1 MFRPLVIPAL
11 FCVTSAHAE
20 PVDFDRDVLPFLKDN
35 CIACHNKTTTKGG
48 LNMETPELMAEG
60 GDSDAGLVPGKG
72 AESIIYQ
79 AAAHTWDSE
88 MPPKGNKVDA
98 VNLTTR
104 QLAMLKDWID
114 QGARPSPKR
123 DKVIAWEP
131 LPAGVQPI
139 YALAASPQGGFVA
152 AARANQISLYHLPT
166 QSLVTRL
173 TDESLLKSG
182 LYKQPGV
189 AHRDLVQALAFS
201 PDGARLAT
209 GSFREV
215 KIWKLSL
222 PAPAPGT
229 SAKFTATQEPDNS
242 IKLNEGAKLVAHI
255 KSDFAAEQALAQ
267 HTLAA
272 ARAALEVSYQNE
284 AIKKAETAATDQTN
298 RLKKANELAE
308 LAKKSLEDKKKD
320 LKTKQDARATADKA
334 AKDVDAEVAK
344 ATTGKPDDA
353 LAKKLAESQANAAKA
368 ALDLKLAQTALTRA
382 EAAIATA
389 NTEIELITESQKQAP
404 PAPADLTKQND
415 LLKEQNI
422 RLRKACD
429 LGLLVVLAKPGLEER
444 KKAIKPKEEAK
455 SAADK
460 AAKEIAAQV
469 VALPKMKADDALLKK
484 QAEAKEKAEK
494 AAADLKVAEEALT
507 RGEAAVTDA
516 ANEIKLV
523 TENEK
528 LAKQAVADEKARLE
542 VVKKTSEKAAAERDL
557 AAKALENGMKKAQ
570 ALQFSANGLELI
582 ATFES
587 GPPQAWST
595 VNGKPILPGST
606 GAVWGLERVLGSG
619 DASSPITDR
628 ANSLAFSPDGK
639 TLAIGSG
646 EPSRSGDITL
656 WDMATGKVVKNY
668 ADHHI
673 DSVLALDFTPDGK
686 LLASGGADKAVR
698 VTDLSTGKV
707 VKVFEGHTHHV
718 LGLTWRA
725 DGRMLASSG
734 ADNVVKV
741 WDWTTGDRRKSIDGW
756 DKEVTGISYL
766 GAADQF
772 ATGAG
777 DNKLRLLTSDGGEV
791 KKLDGAAGFLQSLAT
806 TRGGEVVLGG
816 DQDGVLKAWDVPTA
830 KVIAEFKP

>member
-11 FCVTSAHAE
+11 FCVTSAHAD

-60 GDSDAGLVPGKG
+60 GDSDAGLIPGKG

-222 PAPAPGT
+222 PAPAPGA
-229 SAKFTATQEPDNS
+229 SAKFTATQEPDNT
-242 IKLNEGAKLVAHI
+242 IKLNEGTKLLAHI

-320 LKTKQDARATADKA
+320 LKTKQDARAAADKA
-334 AKDVDAEVAK
+334 ATDVDAEVAK

-368 ALDLKLAQTALTRA
+368 AAEFSQAQAALKKAETSVAAA
-382 EAAIATA
+382 EAKKTPELA
-389 NTEIELITESQKQAP
+389 ELIA
-404 PAPADLTKQND
+404 
-415 LLKEQNI
+415 
-422 RLRKACD
+422 
-429 LGLLVVLAKPGLEER
+429 LAKVGVGEQM
-444 KKAIKPKEEAK
+444 KALKPKEEAK

-469 VALPKMKADDALLKK
+469 AALPKMKADDALLKK

-494 AAADLKVAEEALT
+494 TAADLKVAEEALT

-516 ANEIKLV
+516 AKEIKLV

-528 LAKQAVADEKARLE
+528 LAKQSVADEKARLE
-542 VVKKTSEKAAAERDL
+542 VVKKTSL
-557 AAKALENGMKKAQ
+557 HC
-570 ALQFSANGLELI
+570 
-582 ATFES
+582 
-587 GPPQAWST
+587 
-595 VNGKPILPGST
+595 V
-606 GAVWGLERVLGSG
+606 
-619 DASSPITDR
+619 
-628 ANSLAFSPDGK
+628 
-639 TLAIGSG
+639 IG
-646 EPSRSGDITL
+646 R
-656 WDMATGKVVKNY
+656 
-668 ADHHI
+668 
-673 DSVLALDFTPDGK
+673 
-686 LLASGGADKAVR
+686 R
-698 VTDLSTGKV
+698 
-707 VKVFEGHTHHV
+707 
-718 LGLTWRA
+718 
-725 DGRMLASSG
+725 GRC
-734 ADNVVKV
+734 
-741 WDWTTGDRRKSIDGW
+741 
-756 DKEVTGISYL
+756 
-766 GAADQF
+766 
-772 ATGAG
+772 
-777 DNKLRLLTSDGGEV
+777 RL
-791 KKLDGAAGFLQSLAT
+791 
-806 TRGGEVVLGG
+806 
-816 DQDGVLKAWDVPTA
+816 
-830 KVIAEFKP
+830 